1 MIGTGSVLAGRLEAV
16 EASTEH
22 PLGGVMRIRSTAA
35 PHGQPVASVVAI
47 RGAYCEASSLRCE
60 VNYTL
65 LNYIVNVT
73 CLLYLCAA
81 RIYKG
86 LLCKAVSLSHPNK
99 RASNKPTTY
108 ALYIQ

>member
-16 EASTEH
+16 EASTKH
-22 PLGGVMRIRSTAA
+22 PLGGATRIRSTAA
-35 PHGQPVASVVAI
+35 PLGQPVASVAAI
-47 RGAYCEASSLRCE
+47 REASSLHCE

-99 RASNKPTTY
+99 CASNKPTTY